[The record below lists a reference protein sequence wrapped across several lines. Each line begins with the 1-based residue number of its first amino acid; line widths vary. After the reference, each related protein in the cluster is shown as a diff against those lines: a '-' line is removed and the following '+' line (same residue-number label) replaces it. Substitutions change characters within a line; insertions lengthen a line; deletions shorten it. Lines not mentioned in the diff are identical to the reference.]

1 MTKVDILKAKTY
13 AIELLENQA
22 NNLQEENK
30 RNKEYYRQ
38 NDEGEIPEWTA
49 REIAENN
56 KKITYINTVIDEIA
70 K

>member
-1 MTKVDILKAKTY
+1 MTKVELLKAKAY
-13 AIELLENQA
+13 AIDILESHA
-22 NNLQEENK
+22 KGLQDENE

-38 NDEGEIPEWTA
+38 NEEGEIPEWTA

-56 KKITYINTVIDEIA
+56 RKITYINTVIDEIA

>member
-1 MTKVDILKAKTY
+1 MTKVDILKAKAY

-22 NNLQEENK
+22 NNLQGENE

-56 KKITYINTVIDEIA
+56 RKITYINTVIDEIA

>member
-1 MTKVDILKAKTY
+1 MTKVELLKAKAY
-13 AIELLENQA
+13 AIDILESQA
-22 NNLQEENK
+22 KGLQDENE

-38 NDEGEIPEWTA
+38 NEEGEIPEWTA

-56 KKITYINTVIDEIA
+56 RKITYINTVIDEIA